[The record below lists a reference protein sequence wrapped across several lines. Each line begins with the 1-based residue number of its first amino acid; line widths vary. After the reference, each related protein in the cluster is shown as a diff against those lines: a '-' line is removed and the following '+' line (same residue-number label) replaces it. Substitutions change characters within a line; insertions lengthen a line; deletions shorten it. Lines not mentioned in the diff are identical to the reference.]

1 MRIFFAGGTG
11 VVGRR
16 AVPALVGR
24 GQEVTVVVRSPEKA
38 AQVRSMGARPFEVS
52 LFDPGRLEA
61 AVDGHDAVVN
71 LATSIPP
78 FSRAFR
84 ASAWHLNDRIRRE
97 GSANLVRA
105 ALAAGVG
112 RYVQESVAFLYRDG
126 GDRWLDESAP
136 TAATSITASSVDA
149 EAEADGFASSGRT
162 GVVLRFGSLYG
173 PDSGHTLDAVRFAR
187 LGLGTTVGPRDSY
200 ISSVSTDDAAAAVVA
215 AVTEGPSGTY
225 NVVDDE
231 PVTREDFDRVLATAV
246 GRGKLHPPPALVVRL
261 MGDKLD
267 HVTRSQRVSN
277 RALRATTGWRPVYA
291 SVHQGIPE
299 VVSAAGVPHG
309 RRR

>member
-16 AVPALVGR
+16 AVAALVGR

-38 AQVRSMGARPFEVS
+38 ALVRSMGAGPLEVS

-84 ASAWHLNDRIRRE
+84 ASAWELNDRIRRE
-97 GSANLVRA
+97 GSANLVSA
-105 ALAAGVG
+105 ALAAGAG
-112 RYVQESVAFLYRDG
+112 RYLQESVAFLYRDG
-126 GDRWLDESAP
+126 GDRWLEESAP
-136 TAATSITASSVDA
+136 TAATSITASALDA
-149 EAEADGFASSGRT
+149 EAEAGGFASGGRT
-162 GVVLRFGSLYG
+162 AVVLRFGSLYG

-187 LGLGTTVGPRDSY
+187 LGLGTTVGHRDGY
-200 ISSVSTDDAAAAVVA
+200 VSSVSTDDAAAAVVA
-215 AVTEGPSGTY
+215 AVTEAPSGTY

-231 PVTREDFDRVLATAV
+231 PVTREEFDRVLAAAV
-246 GRGKLHPPPALVVRL
+246 GRSQLHPPPALVLRL

-277 RALRATTGWRPVYA
+277 RALRAATVWRPGHA

-299 VVSAAGVPHG
+299 VVRTAEAHG